1 MLRNI
6 LTISGRPGL
15 FKLIGQGKNQLIVE
29 DIAAGKRMPAYARD
43 KVSSLGDISIYT
55 LEGDTPLAEVLEKV
69 RIKENGALVD
79 VKALDSNDALRAY
92 FKEVLP
98 EFDADRVHPSDIRKL
113 LTWYNLLI
121 NNGFTAFVEAE
132 EKAEEKAE
140 EPEK

>member
-29 DIAAGKRMPAYARD
+29 EIATGKRLPAYARD

-55 LEGDTPLAEVLEKV
+55 LDGDTPLAEVMEKV
-69 RIKENGALVD
+69 RVKENGAQVD
-79 VKALDSNDALRAY
+79 IKALASNDALRDY

-98 EFDADRVHPSDIRKL
+98 EFDIDRVHPGDIRKL

-121 NNGFTAFVEAE
+121 NNGFTTFVEAE
-132 EKAEEKAE
+132 EAE
-140 EPEK
+140 EPAEEAEK